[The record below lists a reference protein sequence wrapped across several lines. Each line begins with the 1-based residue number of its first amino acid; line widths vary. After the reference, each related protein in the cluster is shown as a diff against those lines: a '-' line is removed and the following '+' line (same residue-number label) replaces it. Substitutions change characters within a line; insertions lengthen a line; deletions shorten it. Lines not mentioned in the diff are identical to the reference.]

1 MLASLLATIRPLLL
15 LNIQQVE
22 RRDPAK
28 IHGISSRL
36 ISSATPPTQSSIF
49 GRKTPFL
56 RAVARCPAC
65 LLPAHL
71 YNDGQE
77 TFDLEKQFRR
87 KGK

>member
-36 ISSATPPTQSSIF
+36 ISSATPPTQSSIWT
-49 GRKTPFL
+49 KDPFL